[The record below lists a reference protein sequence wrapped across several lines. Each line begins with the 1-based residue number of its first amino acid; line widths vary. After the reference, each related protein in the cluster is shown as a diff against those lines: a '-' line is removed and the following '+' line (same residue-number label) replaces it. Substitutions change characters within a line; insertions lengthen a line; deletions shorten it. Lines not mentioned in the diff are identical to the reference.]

1 MKFAPVVLA
10 TLLSANAMAAALP
23 GTPEAAQAYA
33 VPYLVNRFVSVAKPE
48 INEDQA
54 MVKTMVLGQECTLYM
69 VQDPSDKSGSGW
81 RLYGSICGAKTAAEQ
96 KEWYSKHGVG
106 NALTATSDYPGQ

>member
-1 MKFAPVVLA
+1 MKFAPVILAVLF
-10 TLLSANAMAAALP
+10 SANVTAAALP
-23 GTPEAAQAYA
+23 GSPEAAQAYA

-81 RLYGSICGAKTAAEQ
+81 RLYGSTCGTKTANEQ

-106 NALTATSDYPGQ
+106 NELTATSNYAGQ